1 MKYVD
6 TSTIG
11 GRIRLIRQKM
21 DMSLADLGAKIGV
34 SANYVS
40 VIERN
45 AKRPSDDLLGKIAD
59 ATGAPINWL
68 KTGMD
73 DDHQLADGNHEIDPS
88 LFLNILM
95 ITNPSITKTT
105 IATTLA
111 VDDLELDKILAGN
124 IKYDPAW
131 AGGFSALSQ
140 RIDDFPGLQEKLNR
154 IRQYLEQEETKKTD
168 SRLIRMFR
176 GYLEEKYHSDF
187 SFNPNTHMSNFKG
200 SSPRHLVESY
210 HQRYF
215 TCKQKKPE
223 SNWHIWTLSWHSRGD
238 LRDVLDRIKYNS
250 KLPCENIVL
259 AVNKESDFEFLRS
272 ADWKKSS
279 PWDEP
284 NPPKFFLMLVDTDA
298 MQVVGNMVPIEI

>member
-11 GRIRLIRQKM
+11 GRIRLIRQKR
-21 DMSLADLGAKIGV
+21 DMSLAELGAKIGV

-45 AKRPSDDLLGKIAD
+45 AKLPSDDLLGKIAD
-59 ATGAPINWL
+59 VTGASIDWL
-68 KTGMD
+68 VTGRD
-73 DDHQLADGNHEIDPS
+73 DQPDNEIDPS

-95 ITNPSITKTT
+95 VTNPSITKTT
-105 IATTLA
+105 IATILA
-111 VDDLELDKILAGN
+111 VEDLELDEILAGN

-131 AGGFSALSQ
+131 EGGLSALSQ
-140 RIDDFPGLQEKLNR
+140 RIDDFPGLQEKLDR
-154 IRQYLEQEETKKTD
+154 IQQYLEQEKTKKTD
-168 SRLIRMFR
+168 SGLIRMFR

-187 SFNPNTHMSNFKG
+187 SFNPNTHMSSFKG

-210 HQRYF
+210 HQKHF
-215 TCKQKKPE
+215 ICKQKKPE
-223 SNWHIWTLSWHSRGD
+223 SNWHIWSLSWHSRGD

-284 NPPKFFLMLVDTDA
+284 NRPKFFLMHINTDS
-298 MQVVGNMVPIEI
+298 MQVVGDMVPVEI